1 MRVTL
6 TDPAIAGEYVVV
18 EHDDSRVVLERS
30 LQPASAEMHE
40 RHGTRPLTD
49 EEFDQHFG
57 YLPDE
62 FGE

>member
-6 TDPAIAGEYVVV
+6 TDPEIAGEYVVV

-30 LQPASAEMHE
+30 LEPSSAEMHR
-40 RHGTRPLTD
+40 RHATRPLTD
-49 EEFDQHFG
+49 EEFEESFG
-57 YLPDE
+57 ELPEE